1 MMTNNARYD
10 QAKIVTVI
18 GAVINALLGIV
29 KLFGG
34 AALHS
39 HALVADGIHSFADL
53 FTDTMVLLASKYG
66 SQDADAA
73 HPYGHKR
80 IETATT
86 FMLALLLILAGA
98 GIVWD
103 SIDEIISKQH
113 TMPGVWTLPIAV
125 FSILANETLF
135 HYTRRVGLRIHSDL
149 ILANA
154 WHHRSDA
161 AASAVVML
169 GLIGSLIGWVWLDA
183 AAAIIVGGM
192 IIQMGL
198 SYGWN
203 SVKELVDTSVEPQ
216 SLAEIEQI
224 IQSIEGVEKIH
235 QLRTRLM
242 GGDIFIDVHIMVSPV
257 ISVSEGHFIAQHV
270 HLALIDQLERVK
282 DVTVHVDPEDDETCE
297 PSFNLPNRQELELE
311 LLEKWRTDYPSIQHW
326 VLHYLDGSLSIDL
339 ICDQT
344 LEKSQTLQQRI
355 EDDLSRATL
364 TKQLDITTIR
374 LLSHTATLVIL
385 RTNEI

>member
-1 MMTNNARYD
+1 MENNARYD
-10 QAKIVTVI
+10 QAKKVTVI

-29 KLFGG
+29 KLLGG
-34 AALHS
+34 VTLHS

-53 FTDTMVLLASKYG
+53 FTDTLVLLASKYG

-113 TMPGVWTLPIAV
+113 TMPGAWTLPIAA
-125 FSILANETLF
+125 FSILANEALF

-149 ILANA
+149 IMANA

-161 AASAVVML
+161 AASAVVLL
-169 GLIGSLIGWVWLDA
+169 GLIGSLIGWVWFDA
-183 AAAIIVGGM
+183 VAAIVVGGM

-216 SLAEIEQI
+216 SLAEIERI

-235 QLRTRLM
+235 QLRTRMM

-270 HLALIDQLERVK
+270 HLALVNQLERVK

-297 PSFNLPNRQELELE
+297 PSFNLPKRQTLELE
-311 LLEKWRTDYPSIQHW
+311 YLEKWRTDYPSIQHW
-326 VLHYLDGSLSIDL
+326 VLHYLDGNLSIDL
-339 ICDQT
+339 IYDQT
-344 LEKSQTLQQRI
+344 LEKGQGLQQRI
-355 EDDLSRATL
+355 EADLAKANL
-364 TKQLDITTIR
+364 IKQTDITTIR

-385 RTNEI
+385 RAGDI